1 MTELRKKM
9 IRDMQLRRFAERTQ
23 ESYLGAVTRLAKHY
37 KQSPDLIPEEQARD
51 YLLYLLNVRKLS
63 WSSCDL
69 HANGLQ
75 FFYRV
80 TLGRPGTFILP
91 PRKHAQR
98 LPEVLSTA
106 EVERLFAVVTNLK
119 HRVMLM
125 VAYGG
130 GLRLGELTRLKV
142 ADIDSQR
149 MLIRVE
155 QAKGN
160 KDRYTLL
167 SRRLLNE
174 LRAYWRIYR
183 PRTWL
188 FPGKKPDTHVNESG
202 IQRVMV
208 LAKIKAGIR
217 KTGGIH
223 VLRHCFATHLLE
235 AGTDLRTVQVLMGH
249 RSVETTTRYTRIT
262 ADRMRHTASP
272 LDLLVRPS
280 AA

>member
-9 IRDMQLRRFAERTQ
+9 IRDMQLRRFADRTQ
-23 ESYLGAVTRLAKHY
+23 ESYLGAVARLAKHY
-37 KQSPDLIPEEQARD
+37 KQSPDLIPEEKARD
-51 YLLYLLNVRKLS
+51 YLLYMLNVRKLS
-63 WSSCDL
+63 WSSCDV
-69 HANGLQ
+69 HANALQ

-106 EVERLFAVVTNLK
+106 EVERLFAAVTNLK

-130 GLRLGELTRLKV
+130 GLRLTEITNLKV
-142 ADIDSQR
+142 TDIDSQR

-167 SRRLLNE
+167 SQRLLNE

-188 FPGKKPDTHVNESG
+188 FPGKNLDRHLHETS
-202 IQRVMV
+202 IQRAMIV
-208 LAKIKAGIR
+208 AKIKAGIR
-217 KTGGIH
+217 KIGGIH

-235 AGTDLRTVQVLMGH
+235 AGTDLRTVQILMGH
-249 RSVETTTRYTRIT
+249 RSIETTTRYTRIT
-262 ADRMRHTASP
+262 ANRMRHTASP

-280 AA
+280 AV

>member
-9 IRDMQLRRFAERTQ
+9 IRDMQLRRFAPRTQ
-23 ESYLGAVTRLAKHY
+23 GSYLAAVARFAKHF
-37 KQSPDLIPEEQARD
+37 KQSPDLIPAEKVPD
-51 YLLYLLNVRKLS
+51 YLLHLLNECKLS
-63 WSSCDL
+63 WSSCDV

-80 TLGRPGTFILP
+80 TLGRSSTFILP

-98 LPEVLSTA
+98 LPEILSAA
-106 EVERLFAVVTNLK
+106 EVGRLFAAVDNLK

-130 GLRLGELTRLKV
+130 GLRLGELVNLKV
-142 ADIDSQR
+142 TDIDSQR
-149 MLIRVE
+149 MMIRVE

-167 SRRLLNE
+167 SQRLLNE
-174 LRAYWRIYR
+174 LRSYWRIYR

-188 FPGKKPDTHVNESG
+188 FPGKTPDTHVHESG
-202 IQRVMV
+202 IQKAVI
-208 LAKIKAGIR
+208 LAKVKAGIR
-217 KTGGIH
+217 KNGGIH

-235 AGTDLRTVQVLMGH
+235 AGTDLRTIQMLMGH
-249 RSVETTTRYTRIT
+249 RSIETTTRYTRIT
-262 ADRMRHTASP
+262 ANRIRHTASP
-272 LDLLVRPS
+272 LDLLVRAS
-280 AA
+280 QV

>member
-9 IRDMQLRRFAERTQ
+9 IRDMQLRRFADRTQ
-23 ESYLGAVTRLAKHY
+23 KSYLSAVARLAKHY
-37 KQSPDLIPEEQARD
+37 KQSPDLITEEKARD
-51 YLLYLLNVRKLS
+51 FLLYLLNERKLS
-63 WSSCDL
+63 WSSCDV

-80 TLGRPGTFILP
+80 TLGRPSTFLLP

-98 LPEVLSTA
+98 LPEILSAA
-106 EVERLFAVVTNLK
+106 EVERLFAAVSNIK

-130 GLRLGELTRLKV
+130 GLRLGEIVNLKIT
-142 ADIDSQR
+142 DIDSQR
-149 MLIRVE
+149 MMIRVE

-167 SRRLLNE
+167 SQRLLNE

-188 FPGKKPDTHVNESG
+188 FAGKTPDRQIHESS
-202 IQRVMV
+202 IQRAMIV
-208 LAKIKAGIR
+208 AKIKAGIR
-217 KTGGIH
+217 KNGGIH

-235 AGTDLRTVQVLMGH
+235 AGTDLRTIQTLMGH
-249 RSVETTTRYTRIT
+249 RSLETTTRYTRIT
-262 ADRMRHTASP
+262 ANRIRHTASP

-280 AA
+280 QV

>member
-9 IRDMQLRRFAERTQ
+9 IRDMQLRRLADRTQ

-37 KQSPDLIPEEQARD
+37 GQSPDLIPEERVRD

-69 HANGLQ
+69 HASGLQ

-80 TLGRPGTFILP
+80 TLNRPDTLVLP

-98 LPEVLSTA
+98 LPEVLSAA
-106 EVERLFAVVTNLK
+106 EVERLFAVVPNLK

-125 VAYGG
+125 VAYGA
-130 GLRLGELTRLKV
+130 GLRLGELVHLKV
-142 ADIDSQR
+142 TDIDSQR

-174 LRAYWRIYR
+174 LRAYWSIYR

-188 FPGKKPDTHVNESG
+188 FPGKDLDSPLHETS
-202 IQRVMV
+202 IQRAMIV
-208 LAKIKAGIR
+208 AKIKAGIR

-235 AGTDLRTVQVLMGH
+235 AGTDLRTVQILMGH
-249 RSVETTTRYTRIT
+249 RSIETTTRYTRIT
-262 ADRMRHTASP
+262 ANRIRHTASP

-280 AA
+280 PV